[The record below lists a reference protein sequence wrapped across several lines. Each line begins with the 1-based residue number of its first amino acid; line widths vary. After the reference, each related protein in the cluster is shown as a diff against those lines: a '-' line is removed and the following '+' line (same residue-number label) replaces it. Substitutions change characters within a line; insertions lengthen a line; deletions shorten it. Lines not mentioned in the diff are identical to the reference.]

1 MKLKKAMMSLAAA
14 TAAGLCISAYAANP
28 EKGQSGT
35 LNLTDYATQ
44 FTETAANHSGTSGT
58 PRWNTVPD
66 VETISDASWFVID
79 CEASNSNAFTS
90 AITTGAV
97 VQCDFELQCA
107 PVPANLRPES
117 APGAQTA
124 FCVCVDGATT
134 NFCAYVS
141 GGWTNLVGGMDFD
154 VPAADTDYSLRVTFD
169 YKNATKYVKFSV
181 KTSGSTYTDLY
192 DAAGSATD
200 KWFVTASSNT
210 GVSQYCFVGT
220 GNVKSFATAQANVA
234 AEDIEIT
241 PPGGGDPI
249 PMVIPEE
256 AVAAFGSGSAA
267 TAATEL
273 VKPAANGQTV
283 LENYV
288 VFGQKALD
296 KEITSNTKPV
306 AKISTKADAS
316 GNIPL
321 NFQNL
326 DVKNVPGTSVS
337 YQLMGADTAGG
348 TFTEVGSPVN
358 DAADVKIPSGTTKK
372 VFKVQVN
379 VNYNSPNP

>member
-35 LNLTDYATQ
+35 LNLADPVTNAT
-44 FTETAANHSGTSGT
+44 AVASGSTLTTTGGNWVNPPIAENSY
-58 PRWNTVPD
+58 
-66 VETISDASWFVID
+66 IVID
-79 CEASNSNAFTS
+79 CEEGVTNEFT
-90 AITTGAV
+90 TTARTTEPV
-97 VQCDFELQCA
+97 VQCDFELQVA
-107 PVPANLRPES
+107 PVPENLRPTS

-124 FCVCVDGATT
+124 FCVCVVGNAT
-134 NFCAYVS
+134 NFWAYVS
-141 GGWTNLVGGMDFD
+141 SGWEKLEGVT
-154 VPAADTDYSLRVTFD
+154 VPAAETDYSLRVTFD
-169 YKNATKYVKFSV
+169 YKNTTKYVKFSV
-181 KTSGSTYTDLY
+181 KTEGSTYTDLH
-192 DAAGSATD
+192 DADGEVTD
-200 KWFVTASSNT
+200 IWFETASSNT
-210 GVSQYCFVGT
+210 GVNQYCFVGS
-220 GNVKSFATAQANVA
+220 GNVKSFAMAQCAVE
-234 AEDIEIT
+234 AEQIPIT
-241 PPGGGDPI
+241 PPGGSEPI

-256 AVAAFGSGSAA
+256 AIAAFGGESGSAA

-273 VKPAANGQTV
+273 VKTADNGKTV

-296 KEITSNTKPV
+296 KEITSTTKPV
-306 AKISTKADAS
+306 AKISTKTDAS

-321 NFQNL
+321 SFQNL

-348 TFTEVGSPVN
+348 TFTAVGDPVS
-358 DAADVKIPSGTTKK
+358 DAADVKIPSSTTKK

-379 VNYNSPNP
+379 VNYTPAN

>member
-1 MKLKKAMMSLAAA
+1 MTSLAVA
-14 TAAGLCISAYAANP
+14 TAAGLCLSAFADNP

-35 LNLTDYATQ
+35 LNLTDPVTNASVV
-44 FTETAANHSGTSGT
+44 ASGDTLTTVGGA
-58 PRWNTVPD
+58 WNEAPSA
-66 VETISDASWFVID
+66 EGGYMVID
-79 CEASNSNAFTS
+79 CDAASSNEFTATS
-90 AITTGAV
+90 ATTGAV
-97 VQCDFELQCA
+97 VQCDFDLQVA
-107 PVPANLRPES
+107 PVPLTARPAS

-124 FCVCVDGATT
+124 FCVCTNATAGGAAF
-134 NFCAYVS
+134 FCAYVNNDWKQLA
-141 GGWTNLVGGMDFD
+141 GFD
-154 VPAADTDYSLRVTFD
+154 VPAADSDYSLRVTFD
-169 YKNATKYVKFSV
+169 YKNGKYVKFSV
-181 KTSGSTYTDLY
+181 KTTGAYINLY
-192 DAAGSATD
+192 DAAGSASD
-200 KWFVTASSNT
+200 IWFATGVASVVS

-220 GNVKSFATAQANVA
+220 GNVKSFAMAQSAVE
-234 AEDIEIT
+234 AEQIPIT

-256 AVAAFGSGSAA
+256 AVVAFGGGSAA

-296 KEITSNTKPV
+296 KDITSDTKPV
-306 AKISTKADAS
+306 AKIATKADGS

-321 NFQNL
+321 SFQNL
-326 DVKNVPGTSVS
+326 DVKNVPGTSVT

-348 TFTEVGSPVN
+348 TFTEVGSPVSN
-358 DAADVKIPSGTTKK
+358 AADVKIPSGTTKK

-379 VNYNSPNP
+379 VNYNSANP